1 MKAIAAVCVTLAMFI
16 TISPAA
22 EATPI
27 GQSTPVS
34 STQPVDDGGAE
45 AITISAAAAAGVVVG
60 VAAVGAFAYGVYR
73 GYQTD
78 PVEQPEESQFARM
91 MEETHQPMNFAKFDG

>member
-34 STQPVDDGGAE
+34 STQPIDDGGAE
-45 AITISAAAAAGVVVG
+45 AMTISVAAGVVVG
-60 VAAVGAFAYGVYR
+60 VAAVSAFAYGVYR

-78 PVEQPEESQFARM
+78 PVEEPKESQFARM